1 MAHTTRVHLGADN
14 AAIVIENLTIRD
26 KDAAREAQ
34 RWTTGERGNIVDDA
48 EILEGADFSE
58 FVTEAVKIGAHA
70 LSATGQSMD
79 ARALERMLKEVGEK
93 AADSTAK
100 AAEVTE
106 RTVKDATATVA
117 KAAADAKKAI
127 VEADEVNRKEFTK
140 SVAAAKTE
148 LNTEVRKIFGGES
161 PELLER
167 LQPLLDKFSADLDAK
182 STASIGEVLTKAAKQ
197 FDPSDPTS
205 PMAKHTAGLEAR
217 QVQLTELIGRNH
229 ETIAQK
235 VDEIGVALK
244 IQAAHDNVS
253 KVTPIKGD
261 TYENQVN
268 VVLSEVAAGL
278 GDEYADTRTVVGHL
292 PRSKKGD
299 GLLTI
304 DGGLARVVME
314 MTDSARAG
322 WTEYLDEAER
332 NRQAASSLGLVRT
345 PEQNGGHAIRVLGSR
360 RIVLAFDPT
369 SDDPDL
375 VRTVVLLLRAAA
387 LAASTRRGAEQL
399 STAEEKITAAAAQ
412 LDRIDDIKKA
422 ASSIHKNADKIETGC
437 TAVTSGIQRLLTE
450 ALAALADVQ
459 SASEITDRTDD
470 AVA

>member
-1 MAHTTRVHLGADN
+1 MAHLNRAHLGADHT
-14 AAIVIENLTIRD
+14 AIVIENLTIRD

-34 RWTTGERGNIVDDA
+34 RWTTGERGDIVDDPA
-48 EILEGADFSE
+48 VLAGADLSA

-100 AAEVTE
+100 AAELTE

-117 KAAADAKKAI
+117 KAAAEAKKAI
-127 VEADEVNRKEFTK
+127 VEADENSRKEFTK

-148 LNTEVRKIFGGES
+148 LSTEVRKIFGGES

-167 LQPLLDKFSADLDAK
+167 LQPLLDKFSADLDTK
-182 STASIGEVLTKAAKQ
+182 STASIGEVLTKAVKQ

-217 QVQLTELIGRNH
+217 QQQLTERLDKHH
-229 ETIAQK
+229 ETITKK
-235 VDEIGVALK
+235 VDDLTAALK
-244 IQAAHDNVS
+244 LQEARTTLS

-261 TYENQVN
+261 TFENQVN
-268 VVLSEVAAGL
+268 AVLSAIAAGL
-278 GDEYADTRTVVGHL
+278 GDEYTDTRATVGSV

-299 GLLTI
+299 GLLTV
-304 DGGLARVVME
+304 DGGAARVVIE

-322 WTEYLDEAER
+322 WVEYLDEAER
-332 NRQAASSLGLVRT
+332 NRHAGAALGLVRT
-345 PEQNGGHAIRVLGSR
+345 PDQNGGQSIRVLGGR

-375 VRTVVLLLRAAA
+375 VRTVVMLLRTAA
-387 LAASTRRGAEQL
+387 LAAATRRGAQQL
-399 STAEEKITAAAAQ
+399 ATAEEKITEAVAQ
-412 LDRIDDIKKA
+412 LDKLDDVKKA
-422 ASSIHKNADKIETGC
+422 AGTIHKNADKIESGC
-437 TAVTSGIQRLLTE
+437 TAINSGIQRLLSD
-450 ALAALADVQ
+450 ALAALADAQ
-459 SASEITDRTDD
+459 GTQDPPATG